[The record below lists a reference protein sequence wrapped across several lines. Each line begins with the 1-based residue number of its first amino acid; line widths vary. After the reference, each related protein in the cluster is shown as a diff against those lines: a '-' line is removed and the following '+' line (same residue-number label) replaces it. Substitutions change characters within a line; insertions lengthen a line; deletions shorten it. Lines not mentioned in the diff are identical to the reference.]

1 MAKTELTP
9 GYYNDPYAEY
19 GDIATG
25 IQFPL
30 EVYDDTDLV
39 TYEAMI
45 GSGSLANTTVV
56 TLHSVGSQP
65 VPIRWLGL
73 IAQTAQALEVLQK
86 HGIKPPKDWKLMA
99 PVHLNAAS
107 NNLPQ
112 DGVEQAERLTRLA
125 QDYVAQFHPDLA
137 VKPELELD
145 DPDASRALIAR
156 GQEIVYQLPDN
167 VLQRLS
173 HMSGNRSE
181 DINSEEA
188 LIRISRA
195 AGYLLGHYNAY
206 GYTSEGGF
214 GDRQQG
220 TLFIAPGSEEKF
232 FAMMTSAQ
240 AVVTAAGIPVITPQ
254 DSNTARLLSPMIRT
268 PHYYGH
274 KGEPL
279 LQQIRN
285 VQDWN
290 RSRNLGNQGIN
301 GRALDEIREVIAL
314 IDADVTKAR
323 IPELVELIKGTL

>member
-73 IAQTAQALEVLQK
+73 IVQTAQALEVLQK
-86 HGIKPPKDWKLMA
+86 HGIKPPKNWKLMA
-99 PVHLNAAS
+99 PIHLNAAS
-107 NNLPQ
+107 NNLDPQ
-112 DGVEQAERLTRLA
+112 DGVEQAQRLARLA
-125 QDYVAQFHPDLA
+125 QDYVAQFHPDLT

-145 DPDASRALIAR
+145 NAAASQALIAW
-156 GQEIVYQLPDN
+156 GYEMAHQLPDT
-167 VLQRLS
+167 VLQQLS
-173 HMSGNRSE
+173 HMSGNRSDE
-181 DINSEEA
+181 FDPDEA
-188 LIRISRA
+188 IRKA

-206 GYTSEGGF
+206 GYTEQGGF
-214 GDRQQG
+214 SNRQQG
-220 TLFIAPGSEEKF
+220 SLFIVPQSEIKF
-232 FAMMTSAQ
+232 FNMMESAQ
-240 AVVTAAGIPVITPQ
+240 EVVTAAGIPVITPQ

>member
-1 MAKTELTP
+1 MAHPDLTP
-9 GYYNDPYAEY
+9 CYHNDPYAEY
-19 GDIATG
+19 GNPDVRNP
-25 IQFPL
+25 FPY
-30 EVYDDTDLV
+30 EVPDDSDHE
-39 TYEAMI
+39 TYL
-45 GSGSLANTTVV
+45 GWLDSDSLADKTLV
-56 TLHSVGSQP
+56 TLHSVSAEP

-73 IAQTAQALEVLQK
+73 VAQTAQTLERFQDY
-86 HGIKPPKDWKLMA
+86 GIQSPGDWKLMS
-99 PVHLNAAS
+99 PVHLNAAA
-107 NNLPQ
+107 NNLDPRA
-112 DGVEQAERLTRLA
+112 GVKQAQSLARLA
-125 QDYVAQFHPDLA
+125 QGYVAQFHPDLA

-145 DPDASRALIAR
+145 NAAASQALIAW
-156 GQEIVYQLPDN
+156 GYEMAHQLPDT
-167 VLQRLS
+167 VLQQLS
-173 HMSGNRSE
+173 HMSGNRSDE
-181 DINSEEA
+181 FDPDEA
-188 LIRISRA
+188 IRKA

-206 GYTSEGGF
+206 GYTEQGGF
-214 GDRQQG
+214 SNRQQG
-220 TLFIAPGSEEKF
+220 SLFIVPQSEIKF
-232 FAMMTSAQ
+232 FNMMESAQ
-240 AVVTAAGIPVITPQ
+240 EVVTAAGIPVITPQ